1 MRLLWQVCTLAG
13 INSEAYHVAFS
24 PDRKR
29 LVMGSAREGTQDTV
43 VKIWD
48 VETGAEVCS
57 HGGLHFVKRGLGVVL
72 RRASAAVL

>member
-1 MRLLWQVCTLAG
+1 MLWQVCTLAG
-13 INSEAYHVAFS
+13 ILSEAYHVAFS
-24 PDRKR
+24 PDQRR
-29 LVMGSAREGTQDTV
+29 LVSGSASEGSQDTL

-57 HGGLHFVKRGLGVVL
+57 HGGLHVVKRGLGVVF